1 MIEKLQFNGVLINKE
16 KDPRDYNISMF
27 IPGEDV
33 IEDEEYCLNLPE
45 LNIILNQYQFNSC
58 VGHSFAIAKSILEY
72 NRTNKWLDIDP
83 YAIYGTRYSG
93 EYEGMGMY
101 PYQGA
106 KVLLK
111 EGAFLR
117 RDFGIQEE
125 VPQLIDTL
133 KEWKLNNPDKVKLA
147 KDLVISAYYYVYS
160 DNQIKKSLK
169 NGMPISAA
177 YPIYDNFYDVG
188 DDGIVSMYTSKNK
201 LEGYHQMTIVGWTKD
216 NYWIVVNSWG
226 TNRGLKGIYLIPFNY
241 KYDSAIVVSDTIT
254 PIKYKAKEIEFIVG
268 SKSFTV
274 DGETKEFD
282 SIPYIKNDRTY
293 VSVRF
298 ITEALGA
305 SVEWLNDTQEVIIR
319 SEECN
324 LRLQIGSKKFIVNDE
339 DIDWNDVAPE
349 IVNDRTM
356 LPIRLIAEYLNC
368 KVLWDDGIVKIKAL

>member
-1 MIEKLQFNGVLINKE
+1 MNTDFKLKGVLVDNE
-16 KDPRDYNISMF
+16 KDPRDYTISMF
-27 IPGEDV
+27 IPGEDI
-33 IEDEEYCLNLPE
+33 IEDEEFCLNLPE
-45 LNIILNQYQFNSC
+45 LNIILNQSQYNSC
-58 VGHSFAIAKSILEY
+58 VGHSFAMAKSILEY
-72 NRTNKWLDIDP
+72 NKTNKWLDIDP

-93 EYEGMGMY
+93 EYKGIGMH

-117 RDFGIQEE
+117 RDFGIQQE

-133 KEWKLNNPDKVKLA
+133 KEWKANNPDKVKLA

-177 YPIYDNFYDVG
+177 YPIYDNFFNVG
-188 DDGIVSMYTSKNK
+188 DDGVVSMYTSKNK
-201 LEGYHQMTIVGWTKD
+201 LEGYHQMTIVGWTKN

-226 TNRGLKGIYLIPFNY
+226 TNKGLKGIYLIPFNY
-241 KYDSAIVVSDTIT
+241 KYNSAIAVSDTIT

-268 SKSFTV
+268 SRNFKV
-274 DGETKEFD
+274 DNQIKEFD

-305 SVEWLNDTQEVIIR
+305 SVEWLDNTKEVIIR
-319 SEECN
+319 SEEAIIKMK
-324 LRLQIGSKKFIVNDE
+324 IGYNEVIINGNA
-339 DIDWNDVAPE
+339 DILDTVPE
-349 IVNDRTM
+349 ITNDRTM
-356 LPIRLIAEYLNC
+356 LPIRVVAEALNC
-368 KVLWDDGIVKIKAL
+368 KIEWYDGKIVIKAL